1 MTPGRRKHLR
11 QWGLDGHGPLDQLIG
26 RARHRHVFYHL
37 LSNVT
42 LALSLVL
49 GCMILLLL
57 LGTYILSPYWL
68 ALVFCASLAVR
79 WYGSRKKLLSP
90 YQLAQALDDRLNLND
105 SLSTAIY
112 FKNNAHAPG
121 IPGAIVESQR
131 ELAEDQARS
140 ADLRAGLPF
149 VPPRT
154 IFVSAFL
161 GVLAIGIFAVRYGI
175 THSLDLRPALVHMPF
190 SGSLASDEIA
200 ANKKKPGQKPG
211 RERSKEDA
219 ISYDPWESKAID
231 QTAAPD
237 SALNTI
243 ETPDVNSA
251 STESSAK
258 SKANGSQ
265 MPDPSQDPGESAENG
280 ERSSGTDQ
288 PGNDMSAPDKDG
300 GASGKQSASQD
311 KQDNQNASNSG
322 ESSSLSEKMR
332 DALANLMSKLKMNQ
346 KPGEGKQGS
355 QQAQNGA
362 QAGKQPGKDDKGS
375 QMPGKPQADGM
386 SSPDAQGDQEGQ
398 SSDKAQAAQNKS
410 AKGSDKPQSQDG
422 KSGIGKQDG
431 DKSAHEAEQLAA
443 MGKISEIIGKRS
455 ASMTGEVMV
464 EVASG
469 KQQLKTQYS
478 QKNAAHAEAG
488 GEINRDEVPLA
499 YQQYV
504 QQYFEEIR
512 KMPAAPVKPKKPTG
526 L

>member
-1 MTPGRRKHLR
+1 MS
-11 QWGLDGHGPLDQLIG
+11 GHGPLDQLIG
-26 RARHRHVFYHL
+26 RARHRHVFNHL
-37 LSNVT
+37 LSQVT
-42 LALSLVL
+42 VALSLVF
-49 GCMILLLL
+49 GCVILLLL
-57 LGTYILSPYWL
+57 LGTSILSPYWL
-68 ALVFCASLAVR
+68 LLVFGASLAIS
-79 WYGSRKKLLSP
+79 WYSSRKQLMSP
-90 YQLAQALDDRLNLND
+90 YQLAQALDRRLNLND
-105 SLSTAIY
+105 SLSTAMH
-112 FKNNAHAPG
+112 FKDNAGAPG
-121 IPGAIVESQR
+121 IPAAIVESQR
-131 ELAEDQARS
+131 ELAEDQART

-149 VPPRT
+149 VAPKT
-154 IFVSAFL
+154 IYASAFL
-161 GVLAIGIFAVRYGI
+161 GVLAIGIFGVRYGV

-190 SGSLASDEIA
+190 SGSLGSDEIA
-200 ANKKKPGQKPG
+200 ANKKKPGQKTG
-211 RERSKEDA
+211 RERSKEGA
-219 ISYDPWESKAID
+219 LSYDPWESKVID
-231 QTAAPD
+231 QAGAPD

-243 ETPDVNSA
+243 ETPEVNSP
-251 STESSAK
+251 STESAAN
-258 SKANGSQ
+258 SKAAGSPV
-265 MPDPSQDPGESAENG
+265 PDPNQEPGESAENG
-280 ERSSGTDQ
+280 ERSPSGSDQ
-288 PGNDMSAPDKDG
+288 PGKDMSAPDKDS
-300 GASGKQSASQD
+300 GANSGKQSASQD
-311 KQDNQNASNSG
+311 KKDNQNASNSG
-322 ESSSLSEKMR
+322 ENSSLSEKMR
-332 DALANLMSKLKMNQ
+332 DALSNLMSKLKMNQ

-355 QQAQNGA
+355 QQGQNGA
-362 QAGKQPGKDDKGS
+362 QSAKQQQGKDDKGS

-398 SSDKAQAAQNKS
+398 SSDKAQSAQNKS

-431 DKSAHEAEQLAA
+431 DKSAREAEQLAA

-455 ASMTGEVMV
+455 ANMTGEVMV